1 MTASVGELAS
11 GARRAA
17 RILATASGTQRNQAL
32 DRLAGAIERER
43 DAILNANAK
52 DLEAAEKMVAAGEL
66 GEPLLKRLSL
76 QGSKFRTL
84 QEVVHGVKKQ
94 RDPLGATQR
103 ATELAKGLELYRI
116 SVPIGVLGVIFESR
130 PDALVQIASLCLK
143 SGNTVLLKGGREAA
157 LTNAVLA
164 QLVQE
169 ATSGEGI
176 PDGWLGLLETRDDV
190 RSLLQQVGEVDLI
203 IPRGS
208 NEFVQYIMQNT
219 RIPVMGH
226 ADGVCHV
233 YVDRAADLEKALP
246 IVIDSKTQY
255 VAVCNAVETLL
266 VHRSIAPEFLARAVP
281 ALKEAGV
288 ELRGDQLTVE
298 IAQANGAVQPVTEE
312 DWSSEYLDYIISIK
326 VVNDLDEAVEHIN
339 TYGSHHTDAIVTEDD
354 EAAVAFFASVDSASV
369 MQNASTRFA
378 DGFRYGLGA
387 EVGISTNR
395 IHSRGPVG
403 LEGLTIY
410 KYILRGDGQVV
421 SDFEGDTAS
430 RYTHRKIDADWPTS
444 EGLNV

>member
-1 MTASVGELAS
+1 MTSSVGELAS
-11 GARRAA
+11 GARCAA
-17 RILATASGTQRNQAL
+17 RILAIATETQRNEAL
-32 DRLAGAIERER
+32 DRLAVAIDRERGAI
-43 DAILNANAK
+43 LSANAK

-66 GEPLLKRLSL
+66 AESLLKRLSL
-76 QGSKFRTL
+76 QGEKFETL
-84 QEVVHGVKKQ
+84 LNVVHSVRKQ
-94 RDPLGATQR
+94 LDPLGATQR
-103 ATELAKGLELYRI
+103 ATELARGLELYRI

-143 SGNTVLLKGGREAA
+143 SGNAVLLKGGREAA

-164 QLVQE
+164 RLVQE

-190 RSLLQQVGEVDLI
+190 RSLLQQVDEVDLI

-208 NEFVQYIMQNT
+208 NEFVQYIMENT

-226 ADGVCHV
+226 AEGVCHV
-233 YVDRAADLEKALP
+233 FVDRDADLEKALP

-255 VAVCNAVETLL
+255 VAVCNAAETLL
-266 VHRSIAPEFLARAVP
+266 VHSSIAAQFLAAAVP
-281 ALKEAGV
+281 ALKAAGV
-288 ELRGDQLTVE
+288 ELRGDQLT
-298 IAQANGAVQPVTEE
+298 IQMAQANGAVQPVTEE
-312 DWSSEYLDYIISIK
+312 DWRSEYLDYIIAIK
-326 VVNDLDEAVEHIN
+326 VIEDLDEAVSHIN
-339 TYGSHHTDAIVTEDD
+339 TYGSHHTDAIVTEND
-354 EAAVAFFASVDSASV
+354 ETARTFFAKVDSASV
-369 MQNASTRFA
+369 IQNASTRFA

-410 KYILRGDGQVV
+410 KYIVRGDGQVV
-421 SDFEGDTAS
+421 ADFEGEGS
-430 RYTHRKIDADWPTS
+430 SKSYTHRDLEAASSTRR
-444 EGLNV
+444 G

>member
-1 MTASVGELAS
+1 MTSSVGELAS

-17 RILATASGTQRNQAL
+17 RILATATEAQRNEAL
-32 DRLAGAIERER
+32 DRLAAAIDGER
-43 DAILNANAK
+43 DNILSANAK

-76 QGSKFRTL
+76 QGSKFEIL
-84 QEVVHGVKKQ
+84 LDVVDSVRKQ
-94 RDPLGATQR
+94 RDPLGETQR
-103 ATELAKGLELYRI
+103 ATELASGLDLYRI

-143 SGNTVLLKGGREAA
+143 SGNAVLLKGGREAA
-157 LTNAVLA
+157 LSNAALA
-164 QLVQE
+164 QLVRE
-169 ATSGEGI
+169 STSGEGI
-176 PDGWLGLLETRDDV
+176 PNGWLGLLETRDDV
-190 RSLLQQVGEVDLI
+190 RSLLRQVGEVDLI

-208 NEFVQYIMQNT
+208 NEFVQYIMENT

-233 YVDRAADLEKALP
+233 FVDRDADLEKALP

-255 VAVCNAVETLL
+255 VAVCNAAETLL
-266 VHRSIAPEFLARAVP
+266 VHRSIAPQFLATAVP
-281 ALKEAGV
+281 ALKAAGV
-288 ELRGDQLTVE
+288 ELRGDQLT
-298 IAQANGAVQPVTEE
+298 IQMAQANGAVRPVAEE
-312 DWSSEYLDYIISIK
+312 DWCSEYLDYIISIK
-326 VVNDLDEAVEHIN
+326 VVDDLDEAVNHIN
-339 TYGSHHTDAIVTEDD
+339 TYGSHHTDAIVTEND
-354 EAAVAFFASVDSASV
+354 ETARTFFAKVDSASV
-369 MQNASTRFA
+369 IQNASTRFA

-410 KYILRGDGQVV
+410 KYIVRGDGHVV
-421 SDFEGDTAS
+421 ADFEGEGS
-430 RYTHRKIDADWPTS
+430 SKSYTHRDLEAESSSTR
-444 EGLNV
+444 E